1 MWTKAVVA
9 AVSLLAAALGA
20 EAQDSRLWRHNTT
33 EDINFFLVTPV
44 GNLVVGTKD
53 GIEALDPETGEIRWS
68 RNDVRDLPAAGFE
81 VIPYTPF
88 GVVRTSD
95 AIEMISVV
103 TGETLWDGTTLPLTK
118 VRGYL
123 TVPRH
128 NLLLLYGQSTE
139 SKRSLVAV
147 NPETGVEVWRQD
159 ALLER
164 SSPALLKVDGIRSL
178 SGHQPPLV
186 DSDSTFILNLNKD
199 GPMRIHARTGELIWR
214 LDLGK
219 SAPLPRKGY
228 ARMLYDG
235 ETLYVP
241 YGRRLLALN
250 TTDGAI
256 LWDRQD
262 NFPSRVA
269 QLELNDNGLV
279 VRGTKPPEGKLTLVG
294 GKLFIDVLDPAT
306 GVSEW
311 ESPFTDLDL
320 ATPLIALEEAILA
333 VKRFELV
340 ALDYT
345 DGTSNRVVEFELGGG
360 EIPIAV
366 ETVGPDLLISSGH
379 NFLSVTRQGFI
390 AYHIYYEA
398 PGLSF
403 MEKAAILVASE
414 GLLLMACE
422 ADDGCDTSEDWAI
435 PFGEG
440 EVGPYF
446 RSMGTYLD
454 ALADRRVDRAEAAN
468 HAYTYTREPDASGRK
483 GSSLVMLD
491 KRTGWELGRVRIDE
505 RRPTYV
511 LDNLSGRVFVKKN
524 NRRIDAYEFPGR

>member
-1 MWTKAVVA
+1 MLTKTVVA
-9 AVSLLAAALGA
+9 VASLLATSIGA
-20 EAQDSRLWRHNTT
+20 NAQDSRLWRHNTT
-33 EDINFFLVTPV
+33 EDINFFLVTPL
-44 GNLVVGTKD
+44 GDLVVGTND
-53 GIEALDPETGEIRWS
+53 GIEALDPETGEVRWA
-68 RNDVRDLPAAGFE
+68 RNDVRDLPAAGFD

-88 GVVRTSD
+88 GVLRSRNE
-95 AIEMISVV
+95 IEMISVA

-118 VRGYL
+118 VRGHL

-128 NLLLLYGQSTE
+128 NLLLVYGQSHE
-139 SKRSLVAV
+139 SKRTLVAV
-147 NPETGVEVWRQD
+147 NPATGVVAWRRD

-164 SSPALLKVDGIRSL
+164 WSPDLLEVDGIRSL
-178 SGHQPPLV
+178 RGHQPPLV

-199 GPMRIHARTGELIWR
+199 GPIRIHARTGELLWR

-228 ARMLYDG
+228 ARMLHDG

-250 TTDGAI
+250 TSDGAI

-269 QLELNDNGLV
+269 QMELSSEGLV
-279 VRGTKPPEGKLTLVG
+279 VRGTKPPEGKLALVG
-294 GKLFIDVLDPAT
+294 GRLFIDVLDPAT
-306 GVSEW
+306 GMSEW

-340 ALDYT
+340 AVDYT
-345 DGTSNRVVEFELGGG
+345 DGSARRLAQFEFGGR
-360 EIPIAV
+360 EIPMAV
-366 ETVGPDLLISSGH
+366 ETVGPDFLISSGH
-379 NFLSVTRQGFI
+379 NFLSVTRRGLI
-390 AYHIYYEA
+390 GYHIYYEP
-398 PGLSF
+398 PGMSF
-403 MEKAAILVASE
+403 MEKAAVFVASE

-422 ADDGCDTSEDWAI
+422 ADDGCDTREEWWV
-435 PFGEG
+435 PLGEG
-440 EVGPYF
+440 ELRPYF
-446 RSMGTYLD
+446 NDMGAYLD

-483 GSSLVMLD
+483 GLSLVMLD
-491 KRTGWELGRVRIDE
+491 KRTGWEIDRVWIDE

-511 LDNLSGRVFVKKN
+511 LDNLSERVFVKKN
-524 NRRIDAYEFPGR
+524 DRRIDAYGFPGR